1 MTYGVNGSQRSPVPL
16 VVHLAADA
24 DGNSLETERHVPQH
38 PEQSEQPQR
47 GRTGRTLPTARLIR
61 GAALA
66 VSLALLPLATACSSG
81 GEDGASA
88 SSKPSK
94 ISDAPAAAVVAPAK
108 VEVIANLTGCKPK
121 IRIEA
126 DQLRQGLCHT
136 KKVDYLITTFPEE
149 KYKQTWLDSAA
160 IYGGK
165 YLVGTRWILS
175 AKEPEMLEQFRTK
188 LGGTIQQLRG
198 IGPTP
203 APSTS

>member
-1 MTYGVNGSQRSPVPL
+1 M
-16 VVHLAADA
+16 
-24 DGNSLETERHVPQH
+24 PQH
-38 PEQSEQPQR
+38 PEQPQQSEQSEQPSR

-66 VSLALLPLATACSSG
+66 AGLAFLPLATACSG
-81 GEDGASA
+81 GEDSA
-88 SSKPSK
+88 ARDSKPSE

-108 VEVIANLTGCKPK
+108 VEVIADLTGCKAK

-126 DQLRQGLCHT
+126 DELRQGLCHT

-149 KYKQTWLDSAA
+149 KYKQRWLDSAA

-165 YLVGTRWILS
+165 YLVGSRWIVS

-188 LGGTIQQLRG
+188 IGGTVKQLQG
-198 IGPTP
+198 IGPKP